1 MRKKRIKNKA
11 GFTLAELALSVA
23 IFAITAVGIASVFI
37 SSASISES
45 AGNITSMV
53 NIARE
58 EIEDT
63 VRGTTYDNLNNY
75 FKLPP
80 NSPTDTS
87 IACYVSDH
95 PNINNLRQVTIVV
108 CYREGLNRV
117 IGEDSD
123 LDGVLDG
130 GEDLNA
136 DGRLSSLCEITYF
149 IGRS

>member
-1 MRKKRIKNKA
+1 
-11 GFTLAELALSVA
+11 
-23 IFAITAVGIASVFI
+23 
-37 SSASISES
+37 
-45 AGNITSMV
+45 
-53 NIARE
+53 
-58 EIEDT
+58 
-63 VRGTTYDNLNNY
+63 
-75 FKLPP
+75 LPP